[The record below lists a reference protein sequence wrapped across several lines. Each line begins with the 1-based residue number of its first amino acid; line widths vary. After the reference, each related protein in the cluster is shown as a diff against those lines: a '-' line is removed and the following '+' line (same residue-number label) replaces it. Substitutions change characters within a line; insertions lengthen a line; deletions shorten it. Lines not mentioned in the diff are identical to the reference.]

1 MTPYRAWPL
10 ERTAAEIP
18 RTPARYRPTGKMRA
32 IARAALPFVL
42 PFLLA
47 FTLALALGK
56 LVDPILALLG
66 ILPGLVALL
75 FTLLWSRRASRQQ
88 LGRWA
93 RRTEDGL
100 WLMATARFAAAGRI
114 FEELIDE
121 SRDAPEQHA
130 GFVLQRAKTYL
141 RQGSIDQA
149 LALFHTVNEWNGLP
163 AGPARTELF
172 ASLAV
177 AHTLRG
183 DLDEARSWQRQAVKG
198 KRARDRGALLLC
210 EAMLEARSGHYREV
224 SDMISEAWP
233 EAERAAP
240 AADLRILR
248 ILRAFV
254 ASQLDASAPRTKEV
268 ESILEDARS
277 IRVDQLAYLRSSW
290 PELDSFLRT
299 GGRRLRVESASNAAS
314 SEESKEEDE
323 DDESDGARLL
333 RELPRGRSA

>member
-1 MTPYRAWPL
+1 M
-10 ERTAAEIP
+10 
-18 RTPARYRPTGKMRA
+18 
-32 IARAALPFVL
+32 PFVL
-42 PFLLA
+42 PFLMA
-47 FTLALALGK
+47 FTIALALGK

-75 FTLLWSRRASRQQ
+75 CTLLWSRRGSRQQ

-100 WLMATARFAAAGRI
+100 WLMTTARFAAAGRL

-121 SRDAPEQHA
+121 SQDAPAQHA
-130 GFVLQRAKTYL
+130 VFVLHRAKTYL

-149 LALFHTVNEWNGLP
+149 LALLHTVNEWGGLP
-163 AGPARTELF
+163 PGAERTDLF

-183 DLDEARSWQRQAVKG
+183 DLDEARSWQRLAVKG

-233 EAERAAP
+233 EAERVAP

-254 ASQLDASAPRTKEV
+254 ASRLDASTPRTKEV
-268 ESILEDARS
+268 ETILEDARS
-277 IRVDQLAYLRSSW
+277 LRVDQLAYLRSSW
-290 PELDSFLRT
+290 PELDAFLRT
-299 GGRRLRVESASNAAS
+299 GGSRLRVESAPNAAGG
-314 SEESKEEDE
+314 EDGKEQYEDE
-323 DDESDGARLL
+323 ESDGARLL
-333 RELPRGRSA
+333 RELPGGRSA